1 MAPASGRPYD
11 RMPLSEQNSRLPALT
26 TVVSVNELSTEYGLD
41 AAQRKAAHAFC
52 KLSSEDRSV
61 TLFLRLLQTERQNKE
76 ILEQMQQTQAS
87 LGDIAGY
94 CTQTWKPSKEQT
106 KLLKALLCHYIIR
119 PITSYNNLVF
129 ITETYIVDHAT
140 SLRLELYKKD
150 PIVKSVVHELLLT
163 ENNAQRSALR
173 KLVFT
178 SVKEKSSLEHFSKKI
193 IAAYHL
199 PTVPTTPPQEIMASM
214 ALMRNVAKPLIG
226 KETTRGGDTG
236 FWAELE
242 SKLDVLY
249 GANGNERDSPEW
261 RKWEQDIIARD
272 NSKYNRRATESNA
285 RTQAEIDAAMLA
297 RAAPI
302 AAAEN
307 DDNEE
312 GAANEDRQVHIS
324 GLGDLAS
331 LAATPV
337 ARSGE

>member
-1 MAPASGRPYD
+1 MALPVGDLTTGCPS
-11 RMPLSEQNSRLPALT
+11 QNKNSRLPALT
-26 TVVSVNELSTEYGLD
+26 TVVSVDELSTEYGLD

-61 TLFLRLLQTERQNKE
+61 TLLLPLLQTERQNKE

-87 LGDIAGY
+87 LGGIAGY

-106 KLLKALLCHYIIR
+106 KLLKALLRHYIIR

-173 KLVFT
+173 KL
-178 SVKEKSSLEHFSKKI
+178 
-193 IAAYHL
+193 
-199 PTVPTTPPQEIMASM
+199 EIMASM

-236 FWAELE
+236 FWAELK
-242 SKLDVLY
+242 SKLDILY
-249 GANGNERDSPEW
+249 GANSNERESPEW
-261 RKWEQDIIARD
+261 RKWEQDIIAQD
-272 NSKYNRRATESNA
+272 NSKYNRRAAESNA

-297 RAAPI
+297 HAAPI

-307 DDNEE
+307 DNNEE
-312 GAANEDRQVHIS
+312 GAVNEDRQVHIS

>member
-1 MAPASGRPYD
+1 
-11 RMPLSEQNSRLPALT
+11 
-26 TVVSVNELSTEYGLD
+26 
-41 AAQRKAAHAFC
+41 
-52 KLSSEDRSV
+52 
-61 TLFLRLLQTERQNKE
+61 
-76 ILEQMQQTQAS
+76 
-87 LGDIAGY
+87 
-94 CTQTWKPSKEQT
+94 
-106 KLLKALLCHYIIR
+106 
-119 PITSYNNLVF
+119 
-129 ITETYIVDHAT
+129 
-140 SLRLELYKKD
+140 
-150 PIVKSVVHELLLT
+150 
-163 ENNAQRSALR
+163 
-173 KLVFT
+173 
-178 SVKEKSSLEHFSKKI
+178 
-193 IAAYHL
+193 
-199 PTVPTTPPQEIMASM
+199 MASM

-261 RKWEQDIIARD
+261 RKWEQDIIAQD
-272 NSKYNRRATESNA
+272 NSKYNCRAAESNA

-297 RAAPI
+297 HAAPI

>member
-1 MAPASGRPYD
+1 
-11 RMPLSEQNSRLPALT
+11 MPLSEQNSRLPALT
-26 TVVSVNELSTEYGLD
+26 TVVSIDELSTEYGLD

-61 TLFLRLLQTERQNKE
+61 MLFLRLLQTERQNKE

-87 LGDIAGY
+87 LGGIAGY

-106 KLLKALLCHYIIR
+106 VLLPSSTHYPSDPSVIQKLLKALLRHYIIR

-150 PIVKSVVHELLLT
+150 PIVKLVVHELLLT

-178 SVKEKSSLEHFSKKI
+178 SVKDKSSLEHFSKKI

-199 PTVPTTPPQEIMASM
+199 PTVPTTPPQDIIASM
-214 ALMRNVAKPLIG
+214 ALMRNVAKPLIS
-226 KETTRGGDTG
+226 KETTHGGDTG
-236 FWAELE
+236 FWVELE

-249 GANGNERDSPEW
+249 GVSNGP
-261 RKWEQDIIARD
+261 
-272 NSKYNRRATESNA
+272 
-285 RTQAEIDAAMLA
+285 
-297 RAAPI
+297 
-302 AAAEN
+302 
-307 DDNEE
+307 
-312 GAANEDRQVHIS
+312 
-324 GLGDLAS
+324 
-331 LAATPV
+331 
-337 ARSGE
+337 